1 MRPNTIGKVVQFMI
15 GGDVAEE
22 SVVFGSRLS
31 HEGNLALLEVLVK
44 SEGQNW
50 WIPMNTIQP
59 KACSTAS
66 CIRWKA

>member
-1 MRPNTIGKVVQFMI
+1 MRPKTRGKVVQFMI

-22 SVVFGSRLS
+22 SVVFGSRIEQESNVLS
-31 HEGNLALLEVLVK
+31 LEVLVK

-50 WIPMNTIQP
+50 WIPFSTIQP

>member
-1 MRPNTIGKVVQFMI
+1 MRPKTIGKVVQFMI

-22 SVVFGSRLS
+22 SVVFGSRIERESNVLS
-31 HEGNLALLEVLVK
+31 LEVLVK

-50 WIPMNTIQP
+50 WIPFKTIQP
-59 KACSTAS
+59 RACSTAS

>member
-1 MRPNTIGKVVQFMI
+1 MRPKTIGKVVQFMI

-22 SVVFGSRLS
+22 SVVFGSRIEQESDVLS
-31 HEGNLALLEVLVK
+31 LEVLVK

-50 WIPMNTIQP
+50 WIPLSTIQP
-59 KACSTAS
+59 AKCDTAS

>member
-1 MRPNTIGKVVQFMI
+1 MRPKTIGKVVQFMI

-22 SVVFGSRLS
+22 SVVFGSRFA

-59 KACSTAS
+59 EECDTAS

>member
-1 MRPNTIGKVVQFMI
+1 MI

-22 SVVFGSRLS
+22 SVVFGSRIEQESNVLS
-31 HEGNLALLEVLVK
+31 LEVLVK

-50 WIPMNTIQP
+50 WIPFSTIQP
-59 KACSTAS
+59 KACNTAS

>member
-1 MRPNTIGKVVQFMI
+1 MRPKTIGKVVQFMI

-31 HEGNLALLEVLVK
+31 HDDTLALFEVLVK

-59 KACSTAS
+59 AKCDTAS